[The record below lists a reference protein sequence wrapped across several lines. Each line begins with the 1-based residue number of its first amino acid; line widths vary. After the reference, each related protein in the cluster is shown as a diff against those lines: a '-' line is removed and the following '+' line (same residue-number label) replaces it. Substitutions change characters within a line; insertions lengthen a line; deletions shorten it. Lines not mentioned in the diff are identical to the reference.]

1 MQALLAHLADQRFGS
16 CYQNENGI
24 VRFTSPQVLRSEL
37 REVGPGRM
45 KEPHVA
51 FFMERNPG
59 WCHGDELVCLTE
71 ISFDNLTPAGRRMW
85 TDERADAFSLKLA
98 I

>member
-1 MQALLAHLADQRFGS
+1 
-16 CYQNENGI
+16 
-24 VRFTSPQVLRSEL
+24 
-37 REVGPGRM
+37 
-45 KEPHVA
+45 
-51 FFMERNPG
+51 
-59 WCHGDELVCLTE
+59 VCLTE